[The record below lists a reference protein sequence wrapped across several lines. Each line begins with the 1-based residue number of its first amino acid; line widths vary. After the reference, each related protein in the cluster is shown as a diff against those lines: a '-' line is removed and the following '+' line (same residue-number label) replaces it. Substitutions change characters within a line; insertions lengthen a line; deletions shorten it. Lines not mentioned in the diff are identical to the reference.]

1 LSEVEVII
9 LQASGVKAH
18 ESEAPPT
25 VGLRA
30 GAFAEV
36 GTLILTNKRLLYI
49 SKGGASRAAAWAIG
63 GVFAAQAVEKSVSKA
78 EIDDLLKYEGS
89 YFVSLQ
95 NITRAEAGKKLG
107 QSFIRVDSTGSEKP
121 VHAYVFADG
130 GINHQ
135 WAAAINQAKASSQST
150 STVQTVNYAPQQATI
165 AASSQKICQRCG
177 TPASPASKF
186 CGSCGDAFAQPPQT
200 DMPLPP
206 PPTPPTQAATCPY
219 CKSQIRYI
227 QQYQRWYCD
236 NEKRYV

>member
-1 LSEVEVII
+1 MSEVEAII

-18 ESEAPPT
+18 KSESPPT

-63 GVFAAQAVEKSVSKA
+63 GVFAAQAVEKRVSKA
-78 EIDDLLKYEGS
+78 EIDDLLKCEGS
-89 YFVSLQ
+89 YFMPLQ
-95 NITRAEAGKKLG
+95 SITRAEAGKKLG
-107 QSFIRVDSTGSEKP
+107 QSFIRVDSTDSKEP

-135 WAAAINQAKASSQST
+135 WADAINQAKTASQFT
-150 STVQTVNYAPQQATI
+150 PTTQTVNYAPQQATK
-165 AASSQKICQRCG
+165 AASSQKICQKCG
-177 TPASPASKF
+177 TAGSLASKF
-186 CGSCGDAFAQPPQT
+186 CESCGAPFAQRQT

-206 PPTPPTQAATCPY
+206 PPPPPPTQVATCPY
-219 CKSQIRYI
+219 CKSSIRYI